1 MEECSGFRVILR
13 GIYLCFF
20 VYIIMKKHI
29 LKQKKHKEN
38 RLSTLFDVNKRF
50 CFGGE
55 GGIRTLDELLTHTRV
70 PVARQ
75 QFEDVL
81 LLFRF
86 ISPYLMLSVNYF
98 LCSYGALIV
107 LIQNLFYS
115 VAAGRTAEL
124 DFLKLL
130 WYN

>member
-1 MEECSGFRVILR
+1 MQE
-13 GIYLCFF
+13 
-20 VYIIMKKHI
+20 
-29 LKQKKHKEN
+29 QAPA
-38 RLSTLFDVNKRF
+38 
-50 CFGGE
+50 GGE

-70 PVARQ
+70 PVTRQ

-86 ISPYLMLSVNYF
+86 ILPYLMLPVNYF
-98 LCSYGALIV
+98 LCSYGVLIV
-107 LIQNLFYS
+107 LIQNSFYS

>member
-1 MEECSGFRVILR
+1 
-13 GIYLCFF
+13 
-20 VYIIMKKHI
+20 MKNHI
-29 LKQKKHKEN
+29 LKRQKHKEN

-86 ISPYLMLSVNYF
+86 ILPYLMLSVNYF
-98 LCSYGALIV
+98 FVFLWCLDCSDSKFI
-107 LIQNLFYS
+107 LFRRRRS
-115 VAAGRTAEL
+115 HSRT
-124 DFLKLL
+124 
-130 WYN
+130 